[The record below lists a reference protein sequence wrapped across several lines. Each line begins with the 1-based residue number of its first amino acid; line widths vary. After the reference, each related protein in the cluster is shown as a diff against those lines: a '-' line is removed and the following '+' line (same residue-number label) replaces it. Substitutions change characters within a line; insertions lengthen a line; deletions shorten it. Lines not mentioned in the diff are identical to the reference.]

1 VPGERDD
8 VQLGGDAIKDP
19 VRPAIV
25 ADERRRWLALYVLC
39 VGMLMIVLDATIV
52 NVALPTIQED
62 LGFSQNDLAWVV
74 NAYLIAFGG
83 LLLLSGRIGDL
94 IGQRRIFLI
103 GLGVFTGA
111 SLLCALAQSQGVLIG
126 ARFVQGVG
134 GALTSAVILG
144 MIVTMFPEPREQAR
158 AIGAYTFVAVA
169 GGSIGLLLGGV
180 LTETINWHWIF
191 FVNIPIGVATALAA
205 IRLVPDRE
213 GIGLTAGADIPGAV
227 LLTGGLMLFV
237 YTILGVAEEGWGSGQ
252 TLLLGAISIGL
263 LIAFVARQAR
273 VANPLM
279 PLRLF
284 RSRQVSG
291 ANLVQALMVVGMFA
305 MFFLGALYMQRILG
319 YDALQVGLAYLPLT
333 IVMGTMSFRYT
344 AQLNLKYGPEG
355 TLTPALI
362 FVAAGLLWLARTP
375 IDANYVIDLLP
386 SMILIGLGAGLGF
399 PSLMTLAMSGV
410 TQSDSGLA
418 SGLVNTSLQVG
429 GAIGLAIL
437 ATFATQRTEGL
448 LSDGEPAAEALN
460 SGYHLAYL
468 IGAGL
473 VLVAIAVA
481 VTTLRARIPG
491 LAPEPVPEPVAELAP
506 AGGGEPAPVV
516 VPATD
521 ERRAFTVRPLPASVA
536 NPCEEAGVRVTIG
549 CGGGAGTAPVDLD
562 AKQ

>member
-1 VPGERDD
+1 MQQRAE
-8 VQLGGDAIKDP
+8 IS
-19 VRPAIV
+19 
-25 ADERRRWLALYVLC
+25 ERRRWLALYVLC

-74 NAYLIAFGG
+74 NGYLIAFGG

-144 MIVTMFPEPREQAR
+144 MIVTMFPEPREQAK

-180 LTETINWHWIF
+180 LTEAINWHWIF

-213 GIGLTAGADIPGAV
+213 GIGLTAGADLPGAL

-237 YTILGVAEEGWGSGQ
+237 YTILGVAEEGWASGQ

-291 ANLVQALMVVGMFA
+291 ANLVQALLVVGMFA

-333 IVMGTMSFRYT
+333 IVMGTMSFRFT
-344 AQLNLKYGPEG
+344 GQLNLKYGPEA
-355 TLTPALI
+355 TLVPAMI
-362 FVAAGLLWLARTP
+362 FVVAGLLWLARTP
-375 IDANYVIDLLP
+375 IDANYVLDLLP

-410 TQSDSGLA
+410 SESDSGLA
-418 SGLVNTSLQVG
+418 SGLVNTSVQVG

-437 ATFATQRTEGL
+437 ATFATERTEGL
-448 LSDGEPAAEALN
+448 LADGEPAAEALN

-473 VLVAIAVA
+473 VLVAIAIA
-481 VTTLRARIPG
+481 FTALRARIPE
-491 LAPEPVPEPVAELAP
+491 LAPEPVPEPVVEPVP
-506 AGGGEPAPVV
+506 AGVGEPAPAVV
-516 VPATD
+516 AATA
-521 ERRAFTVRPLPASVA
+521 ERPAFTARPLPASVA
-536 NPCEEAGVRVTIG
+536 NPCEEAGMGVTIG
-549 CGGGAGTAPVDLD
+549 CGGCAGSAP
-562 AKQ
+562 